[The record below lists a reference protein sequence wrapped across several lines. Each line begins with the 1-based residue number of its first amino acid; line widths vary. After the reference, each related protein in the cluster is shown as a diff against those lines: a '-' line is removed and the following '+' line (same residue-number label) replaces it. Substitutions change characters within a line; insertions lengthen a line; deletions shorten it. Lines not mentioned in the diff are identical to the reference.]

1 MGELASVIFT
11 AEFLGNSLRFAT
23 PLILAAMGGVVNE
36 RTGVLNLG
44 MDGMMLIGA
53 FSAFAG
59 SYFMGN
65 AWMGVLIAVISC
77 MLLGLLHAF
86 CTVTLVMNQV
96 VVAVAINT
104 FSMGLASSL
113 LRTLFGTSTNA
124 LRSPGFVN
132 IPWPQALQDMPFFGP
147 VLFQQTIFVYIAI
160 LSVPTI
166 WWVFFKSTWGLSI
179 RAVGEYPKAAET
191 MGVSV
196 AKVRYLALLFAG
208 AMGGLAGAALSIT
221 GLNTFI
227 DNMTAGRGFIAF
239 ACIIFGRFHPV
250 GAGLGALMFGLA
262 QGLQLRIQTVG
273 IPIPYQIPIMFPYVI
288 TIVWLVAMGS
298 GAVPAGWGT
307 PYYPDEE

>member
-11 AEFLGNSLRFAT
+11 AEFLGNSIRFAT

-36 RTGVLNLG
+36 RTGVLNLA
-44 MDGMMLIGA
+44 MDGMMLVGA
-53 FSAFAG
+53 FVAFAA
-59 SYFMGN
+59 SYFTGN
-65 AWMGVLIAVISC
+65 AWLGVLIAMTTCLI
-77 MLLGLLHAF
+77 MGLVHAF
-86 CTVTLVMNQV
+86 FTVTLVMNQV
-96 VVAVAINT
+96 VVAVALNT
-104 FSMGLASSL
+104 FAMGFASSL

-124 LRSPGFVN
+124 LRSPGFEPVA
-132 IPWPQALQDMPFFGP
+132 WPAALQNLPIVGP
-147 VLFQQTIFVYIAI
+147 VLFQQTIFAYVAI
-160 LSVPTI
+160 LAVPAI
-166 WWVFFKSTWGLSI
+166 WWVFFKTTWGLKI
-179 RAVGEYPKAAET
+179 RAVGEYPKAAAT

-196 AKVRYLALLFAG
+196 SKVRYLALMFAG
-208 AMGGLAGAALSIT
+208 AMGGMAGAALSIT

-273 IPIPYQIPIMFPYVI
+273 VDIPYQLPIMFPYII
-288 TIVWLVAMGS
+288 TLVLLVAMGS
-298 GAVPAGWGT
+298 GAVPAAWGA

>member
-44 MDGMMLIGA
+44 IDGMMLIGA
-53 FSAFAG
+53 FAAFAG
-59 SYFMGN
+59 SYFTGN
-65 AWMGVLIAVISC
+65 PWMGVLIAVISC

-86 CTVTLVMNQV
+86 TTITLVMNQV

-124 LRSPGFVN
+124 LRSPGFSE
-132 IPWPQALQDMPFFGP
+132 IGWPQALKDLPFFGP
-147 VLFQQTIFVYIAI
+147 VFFQQTIFVYIAI
-160 LSVPTI
+160 LSVPVI
-166 WWVFFKSTWGLSI
+166 WWVFYKTTWGLKI

-191 MGVSV
+191 MGVNV

-208 AMGGLAGAALSIT
+208 AMGGLSGAALSIT

-239 ACIIFGRFHPV
+239 ACIIFGRFHPL

-273 IPIPYQIPIMFPYVI
+273 IPVAYQIPIMFPYI
-288 TIVWLVAMGS
+288 LTLVLLVVMGS
-298 GAVPAGWGT
+298 GAVPAAWGV